1 MTTTEPAATAP
12 TAAEP
17 PDPSP
22 LARIDATAPL
32 QDMLDAFDRDG
43 GLVVKNMIEVDTIS
57 TLTAAF
63 TDFARKVEPGSANQG
78 MGEDG
83 KDFVG
88 ANTIRFSS
96 LGKISPAF
104 FELLD
109 NQIYAAIVDALLL
122 DNCGSYW
129 VNTGQAMFIGPGEPA
144 QVLHRDANNW
154 WQHIGPTWPDC
165 PEVTISAMIALEE
178 VTEELGA
185 TRVVP
190 GSHKWPEL
198 KRWTNGGHK
207 TVPAEMSPGDAFIY
221 SGKVLHGGGTNQT
234 TDQWRKAMHLSFV
247 VGWLTPE
254 EASPLDYTRDELRSQ
269 SIRVQRMLGHTSYD
283 SRPHQ
288 GGGLWLKHV
297 KGIEEWD

>member
-1 MTTTEPAATAP
+1 MTATEPRSDTTAPAPLTRLAATAP
-12 TAAEP
+12 L
-17 PDPSP
+17 D
-22 LARIDATAPL
+22 
-32 QDMLDAFDRDG
+32 DMLDAFDRDG
-43 GLVVKNMIEVDTIS
+43 GLVVENMIERTTIS
-57 TLTAAF
+57 AMASAF
-63 TDFARKVEPGSANQG
+63 TEFALDVAPGSADQG

-83 KDFVG
+83 KEFVG

-104 FELLD
+104 FDLLE
-109 NQIYAAIVDALLL
+109 NKTYAAIADALLL
-122 DNCGSYW
+122 SQAGSYW
-129 VNTGQAMFIGPGEPA
+129 VNTGQAMFIGPGEPE

-165 PEVTISAMIALEE
+165 PEVTVSAMIALDE
-178 VTEELGA
+178 VTEDLGA

-190 GSHKWPEL
+190 GSHKWPTL
-198 KRWTNGGHK
+198 KRWTKGGYE

-221 SGKVLHGGGTNQT
+221 SGKVLHGGGANKT

-254 EASPLDYTRDELRSQ
+254 EASPLDYTREELLTQ
-269 SIRVQRMLGHTSYD
+269 SVRVQRLLGHTSYD

-297 KGIEEWD
+297 KAIEDW